1 MKISFTESARARLSR
16 NLLSLVVLPL
26 VVLLSSVSNA
36 ASPGERVKGTVVDP
50 SGAAVADARV
60 VLRDQP
66 GRVAYETRT
75 DSEGRFEFANVAAN
89 RYVLT
94 AEAEGFAQL
103 ERVVVDPG
111 STSDLVVRLNV
122 AAISDH
128 TVVTAT
134 RTDTPIA
141 ELGGSVSVLGRD
153 RLKRENQTLVSES
166 LRQVPGLLVTQSGG
180 RGGLT
185 SIFARGGESDYNK
198 VLIDGVPVNQAGGL
212 FDFSALTPENLDR
225 IEVVRGP
232 RSALFGSDAMTS
244 VIQLFTRRGT
254 TSTPELELSGEGGN
268 LDFHREVARLS
279 GLAGWLDYSAS
290 FGFQSTDGRFDN
302 NDFINRSASLNL
314 GFQLAPTAELRLT
327 SRLNNNTAGV
337 PGPVRFLFVDPDER
351 QKHRDIALAATFDW
365 ATTSRWSQT
374 ARFAYS
380 EFDTLNFDPAA
391 QDLLRPGQPPQ
402 PFGTDFAFRF
412 QNHQK
417 RAGFQYQTIA
427 ALTNSNVLTAG
438 LDFERESAVI
448 VGDFSRSTPDRDNL
462 GFYVQD
468 QFSLRE
474 RLFVTA
480 GIRLERNAGNVPAD
494 LRRTLELLGSPV
506 PSGDVGF
513 GLAANPKVA
522 VTVLARR
529 HKDSDALGATRLKAS
544 YGTGIK
550 EASLDEA
557 FSPSA
562 FFLGNPSLDPER
574 AVSFDL
580 GATQELLNRRVSIE
594 FTYFDNRFRDL
605 IIFTLDPATFGPVTL
620 ADGRLTNFINLE
632 RASARGIE
640 LVTAARPFQK
650 LRFGA
655 SYTYLRSRLER
666 GEAFDLELGL
676 PLVRRPRHSGA
687 FDISWIDRRFDL
699 TLDGSVVG
707 RRRDID
713 PVSGSR
719 FDLSG
724 RPFFNDGYAKVNL
737 AASYHINGSVTAFT
751 RVENLFNQ
759 DYEEILGFPAQR
771 LNFSAGLRVRI
782 GKKD

>member
-1 MKISFTESARARLSR
+1 MKTMFTKKTRARLYR
-16 NLLSLVVLPL
+16 NLQPLIALSLAVLF
-26 VVLLSSVSNA
+26 SSVSNA
-36 ASPGERVKGTVVDP
+36 ASPGERIKGTVVDP

-60 VLRDQP
+60 VLRDKP
-66 GRVAYETRT
+66 GRAAHVSRT
-75 DSEGRFEFANVAAN
+75 DSEGRFEFANVAASQ
-89 RYVLT
+89 YVLT
-94 AEAEGFAQL
+94 AEAEGFTQV
-103 ERVVVDPG
+103 ERLVVGPG
-111 STSDLVVRLNV
+111 STDDIIVRLAV

-141 ELGGSVSVLGRD
+141 ELAGSVSVLGQD
-153 RLKRENQTLVSES
+153 ELKRENQSLVSES
-166 LRQVPGLLVTQSGG
+166 LRQVPGLVVTQSGG

-185 SIFARGGESDYNK
+185 TIFARGGESDYNK

-244 VIQLFTRRGT
+244 VIQLFTRRGA
-254 TSTPELELSGEGGN
+254 TSTPELELSAEGGN

-279 GLAGWLDYSAS
+279 GLAGWFDYSAS
-290 FGFQSTDGRFDN
+290 FGFQSTSGRFDN

-314 GFQLAPTAELRLT
+314 GFQLAPSAELRLT
-327 SRLNNNTAGV
+327 SRWNNNTAGV

-351 QKHRDIALAATFDW
+351 QKHRDIAFAATFDW

-374 ARFAYS
+374 ARLTYS
-380 EFDTLNFDPAA
+380 EFDTLSFDPAA

-402 PFGTDFAFRF
+402 PFGTDFATRF

-438 LDFERESAVI
+438 IDFERESAAI

-468 QFSLRE
+468 QFSVRE

-480 GIRLERNAGNVPAD
+480 GVRLERNAGGVPAD
-494 LRRTLELLGSPV
+494 LSRTLESLGSPV

-513 GLAANPKVA
+513 GFAANPKIA

-529 HKDSDALGATRLKAS
+529 HNDNSSLGATRLKAS
-544 YGTGIK
+544 FGTGIK

-557 FSPSA
+557 FSPSS

-574 AVSFDL
+574 VVSFDL
-580 GATQELLNRRVSIE
+580 GSVQEFLNRRVSLE

-605 IIFTLDPATFGPVTL
+605 IIFTLDPLTFGPVRL
-620 ADGRLTNFINLE
+620 PDGRLTNFINLE

-640 LVTAARPFQK
+640 LVGAARPFLK
-650 LRFGA
+650 MRLGA
-655 SYTYLRSRLER
+655 SYTYLRSLLER

-687 FDISWIDRRFDL
+687 FDISWVDRRFDL
-699 TLDGSVVG
+699 TLDGSIVG

-713 PVSGSR
+713 PVSGAR

-737 AASYHINGSVTAFT
+737 AGSYHVTRSLTAFA
-751 RVENLFNQ
+751 RVENLFNE

-771 LNFSAGLRVRI
+771 LNFSVGLRLRI
-782 GKKD
+782 GGKD